1 MATSL
6 VYTANLQRQHRQHL
20 TTKIV
25 KRQIEYILKRAL
37 AGSRGKNWKSLVV
50 DKPIGPKV
58 NGFYTT
64 SVAIQFRK
72 IAGQKRS
79 EQSEWHNIYR
89 MMARAAQSKQHG
101 GWSVQSDQAPED
113 MPKIIEPKAVQVQHI
128 KETKDYAPINIDRV
142 GHFDELYGL
151 DYHIQLAIEPLHLA
165 NQTNLEDR
173 IHTVLKGPPGCG
185 KTELLKAMANMLG
198 KEKINYLWFDATS
211 ATQAGAIQ
219 SLMSSPFIP
228 PVLFVEEIEKTEET
242 ALRWMLGLLDK
253 RGEIRR
259 LNFRVGNQ
267 AKNVRMVCYATVN
280 DEDRFKKAMSGA
292 LESRFSN
299 KLYFDR
305 PTPETMRQILA
316 REVRKLQGRMEWI
329 DPTIEFC
336 YDVLKVDDPRTIIPI
351 LKLGRDKLLTLEHQR
366 AVIATLPPEDKA
378 RIQQFPLAARIAQK
392 ITEDT
397 TTSVKHAKD
406 NVDMSHPPHG
416 DTKF

>member
-1 MATSL
+1 
-6 VYTANLQRQHRQHL
+6 
-20 TTKIV
+20 
-25 KRQIEYILKRAL
+25 
-37 AGSRGKNWKSLVV
+37 
-50 DKPIGPKV
+50 
-58 NGFYTT
+58 
-64 SVAIQFRK
+64 
-72 IAGQKRS
+72 
-79 EQSEWHNIYR
+79 
-89 MMARAAQSKQHG
+89 
-101 GWSVQSDQAPED
+101 
-113 MPKIIEPKAVQVQHI
+113 
-128 KETKDYAPINIDRV
+128 
-142 GHFDELYGL
+142 
-151 DYHIQLAIEPLHLA
+151 
-165 NQTNLEDR
+165 
-173 IHTVLKGPPGCG
+173 
-185 KTELLKAMANMLG
+185 
-198 KEKINYLWFDATS
+198 
-211 ATQAGAIQ
+211 
-219 SLMSSPFIP
+219 
-228 PVLFVEEIEKTEET
+228 
-242 ALRWMLGLLDK
+242 MLGLLDK

-267 AKNVRMVCYATVN
+267 AKIVRMVCYATVN